1 MPTVLRTGPYRF
13 FFYAGDRNEPPH
25 IHIERDSRIAK
36 FWLDPIRL
44 HNSGGFRRNELN
56 RIRRIVVDNQSDFI
70 EAWHDYFDA

>member
-56 RIRRIVVDNQSDFI
+56 RIRRIVADNQSDFI
-70 EAWHDYFDA
+70 EAWHDYFDT